1 MKNLILMTVLALGT
15 CVLGFGQNNQ
25 GQNNNSQGQ
34 NNNNQGQNGRV
45 AMPEGIAI
53 ELPCFIM
60 GAGFW
65 LVAQSRRRR
74 KAL

>member
-15 CVLGFGQNNQ
+15 CVPGFSQNN
-25 GQNNNSQGQ
+25 QGQ

-45 AMPEGIAI
+45 AMPEGIAV

-65 LVAQSRRRR
+65 LVVQSRRRR